1 MPYKPDEREYR
12 SAELSVG
19 KDDGDELRLFVEPI
33 VFNSRTL
40 LWKDGDDEVFE
51 MIMPGAL
58 DGCDMSDF
66 IFNRN
71 HGENESTVYARSK
84 NGSIMR
90 EIDDVSM
97 KCTILLDK
105 RDARHVQLYGD
116 VVAKRITGASFAF
129 SRDYEYEYESETRT
143 IKITKIKK
151 LYDISAV
158 DFPAYDAATVSAR
171 SSLALEQIKETWKS
185 ERAYRKRKLML
196 AIGLI

>member
-1 MPYKPDEREYR
+1 MPYKPNEREYR
-12 SAELSVG
+12 SAELSVAQEE
-19 KDDGDELRLFVEPI
+19 GDELQLFIEPI

-40 LWKDGDDEVFE
+40 LWKDGDEEVYE

-58 DGCDMSDF
+58 DECDRSDF

-71 HGENESTVYARSK
+71 HGENDSTVFARSK
-84 NGSIMR
+84 NGSIVT
-90 EIDDVSM
+90 EIDDRSM
-97 KCTILLDK
+97 RCTIRLDK
-105 RDARHVQLYGD
+105 KDARHVQLHGD

-158 DFPAYDAATVSAR
+158 DFPAYEAATVSAR
-171 SSLALEQIKETWKS
+171 SSLALEQIKGTLKS
-185 ERAYRKRKLML
+185 ERARRKRKLML
-196 AIGLI
+196 AIDLI